1 MACLYYNKFVGLK
14 FTIMNKH
21 IKVFSGSQIF
31 VNRLSQLLNEI
42 EVPYLV
48 KDNKEAGRV
57 AGFGTLGNSIDVFI
71 YESDLEKAQDT
82 IDSFKE
88 EIAEEK

>member
-1 MACLYYNKFVGLK
+1 
-14 FTIMNKH
+14 MNKH

-31 VNRLSQLLNEI
+31 VNRLSQLLDEI
-42 EVPYLV
+42 EVPHLV

-71 YESDLEKAQDT
+71 YESDLEKAQQT
-82 IDSFKE
+82 INNFKQ
-88 EIAEEK
+88 EIEADK

>member
-1 MACLYYNKFVGLK
+1 
-14 FTIMNKH
+14 MNKH

-42 EVPYLV
+42 NVPYLI
-48 KDNKEAGRV
+48 KDNKESGRL

-71 YESDLEKAQDT
+71 YESDVEKSQST

-88 EIAEEK
+88 EIAEDK

>member
-1 MACLYYNKFVGLK
+1 
-14 FTIMNKH
+14 MNKH

-57 AGFGTLGNSIDVFI
+57 AGFGTLGNSINVFI
-71 YESDLEKAQDT
+71 YESDLEKAQRT
-82 IDSFKE
+82 IDDFKLQIE
-88 EIAEEK
+88 ADK

>member
-1 MACLYYNKFVGLK
+1 
-14 FTIMNKH
+14 MNKH

-57 AGFGTLGNSIDVFI
+57 AGFGTLGNSVDVFI
-71 YESDLEKAQDT
+71 YESDLEKAQST
-82 IDSFKE
+82 IDDFKHQ
-88 EIAEEK
+88 IKADK

>member
-1 MACLYYNKFVGLK
+1 
-14 FTIMNKH
+14 MNKH
-21 IKVFSGSQIF
+21 IKIFSGSQIF

-57 AGFGTLGNSIDVFI
+57 AGFGTLGNSVDVFI
-71 YESDLEKAQDT
+71 YESDLEKAQST
-82 IDSFKE
+82 IDDFKHQIE
-88 EIAEEK
+88 AGK

>member
-1 MACLYYNKFVGLK
+1 
-14 FTIMNKH
+14 MNKH

-71 YESDLEKAQDT
+71 YESDLEKAQST
-82 IDSFKE
+82 IDDFKHQIE
-88 EIAEEK
+88 ADK

>member
-1 MACLYYNKFVGLK
+1 
-14 FTIMNKH
+14 MNNH

-31 VNRLSQLLNEI
+31 VSRLNQLLDEV
-42 EVPYLV
+42 EVPCLI
-48 KDNKEAGRV
+48 KDNKESGRV

-88 EIAEEK
+88 EITEGK

>member
-1 MACLYYNKFVGLK
+1 
-14 FTIMNKH
+14 MNKH

-71 YESDLEKAQDT
+71 YESDLEKAQRI
-82 IDSFKE
+82 IDDFKHQIE
-88 EIAEEK
+88 ADK

>member
-1 MACLYYNKFVGLK
+1 M
-14 FTIMNKH
+14 H

-31 VNRLSQLLNEI
+31 ANRLSQLLDEI

-57 AGFGTLGNSIDVFI
+57 AGFGTLGNSVDVYI
-71 YESDLEKAQDT
+71 YESDLEKAQST
-82 IDSFKE
+82 IDDFKQ
-88 EIAEEK
+88 EIEADK

>member
-1 MACLYYNKFVGLK
+1 
-14 FTIMNKH
+14 MNKH

-71 YESDLEKAQDT
+71 YESDLEKAQRT
-82 IDSFKE
+82 IDDFKHQIE
-88 EIAEEK
+88 ADK